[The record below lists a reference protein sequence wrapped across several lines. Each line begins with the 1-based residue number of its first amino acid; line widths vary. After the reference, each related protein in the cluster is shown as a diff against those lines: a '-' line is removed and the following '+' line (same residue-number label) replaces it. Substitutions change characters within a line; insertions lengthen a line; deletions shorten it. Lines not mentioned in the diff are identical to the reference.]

1 MTSTL
6 RERAAQAAR
15 PTPNSNAPTRPV
27 TQQHA
32 PAGADGVPLEEID
45 LGPSPEDFA
54 QIPVHIA
61 WVRVM
66 NEIREIRK
74 SQTANIGGQV
84 HFRGVDRTMNAFGA
98 AQRKHGVIVLPVNV
112 EAAYRDTKTS
122 KGTAMREC
130 TVTVTYEI
138 IGPRGDK
145 MAAQSQGESL
155 DTGDKGT
162 AKAMSVA
169 LRTLLLQ
176 AGMVPTEAPVDPD
189 QQVYERGEAAGRS
202 AVSYRDEVLDPGT
215 SVGRC
220 RQIYTELG
228 QLRKLAELVTN
239 EVGDEEPIGELV
251 KRIGQERGSARAGGV
266 A

>member
-1 MTSTL
+1 MTASSL

-15 PTPNSNAPTRPV
+15 PAGPPSNGTTPHVSAVPT
-27 TQQHA
+27 T
-32 PAGADGVPLEEID
+32 AGQPLEDID
-45 LGPSPEDFA
+45 LGPAPADFTEV
-54 QIPVHIA
+54 PVHLA
-61 WVRVM
+61 WIRVM

-74 SQTANIGGQV
+74 SQKFDAPGTHYN
-84 HFRGVDRTMNAFGA
+84 FRGVDPVMNVFGA
-98 AQRKHGVIVLPVNV
+98 AQRKHGVIVLPVHTD
-112 EAAYRDTKTS
+112 AAYRDTKTS

-130 TVTVTYEI
+130 TVVVTYDI

-145 MAAQSQGESL
+145 LTAQSAGESL

-176 AGMVPTEAPVDPD
+176 AGMVPTQAQQDPD

-215 SVGRC
+215 SVGRI

-228 QLRKLAELVTN
+228 GLRKLAELVTN
-239 EVGDEEPIGELV
+239 ETGDEESIGDLV
-251 KRIGQERGSARAGGV
+251 KRIGSERRGATESPS
-266 A
+266 